1 VNLKSVIRDFPDF
14 PQKGIIFR
22 DITPILRDPQIF
34 QEIVS
39 GLMSNHK
46 QNDID
51 LIAGIESRG
60 FLFGIAVSHALAKG
74 FVPIRKQGKLPGDT
88 ISVDYTIEYGTATM
102 EVQKDAINPGDRVL
116 IVDDLLATGGTA
128 NAAAQLVER
137 IHGKVVGIS
146 FVVELLALQGRE
158 KLKDYDVTSL
168 VVYE

>member
-1 VNLKSVIRDFPDF
+1 VDLKSIIRDFPDF
-14 PQKGIIFR
+14 PQKGIVFR

-34 QEIVS
+34 REIVS
-39 GLMSNHK
+39 GLISNHK
-46 QNDID
+46 QSNVD

-60 FLFGIAVSHALAKG
+60 FLFGIAVANALAKG

-102 EVQKDAINPGDRVL
+102 EIQKDAINPGDRVL

-128 NAAAQLVER
+128 NAAAQLVDR

-146 FVVELLALQGRE
+146 FVVELLSLQGRE
-158 KLKDYDVTSL
+158 KLKDYEVTSL
-168 VVYE
+168 VVYD